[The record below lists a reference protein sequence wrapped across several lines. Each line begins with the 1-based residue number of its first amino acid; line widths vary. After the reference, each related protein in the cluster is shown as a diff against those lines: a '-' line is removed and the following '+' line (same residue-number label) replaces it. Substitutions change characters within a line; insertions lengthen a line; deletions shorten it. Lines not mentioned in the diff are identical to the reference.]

1 MLNIEHRNN
10 KIFNIIESTVSDFC
24 KVLDLDYYREE
35 ESILVT
41 HEGEDLF
48 FIFPEFQKDRY
59 YININCMVYSVLPTS
74 KAAKLREIYR
84 SEEVA
89 DYITEAGVALW
100 FLDDKTLVTSHI
112 IELNYSNYAILK
124 SRLLLDAFINVQNAR
139 KLKNKLEGLLAEKER
154 ISVN

>member
-1 MLNIEHRNN
+1 MPNTEQRNR
-10 KIFNIIESTVSDFC
+10 KIFHLIKSAIHDFC
-24 KVLDLDYYREE
+24 KVLECGYTSNSETIMVQFENEY
-35 ESILVT
+35 
-41 HEGEDLF
+41 LF
-48 FIFPEFQKDRY
+48 YVYPEFNESDY
-59 YININCMVYSVLPTS
+59 EISIVCMVYSELPTS

-89 DYITEAGVALW
+89 DYITEAGVDLW
-100 FLDDKTLVTSHI
+100 FLDDKTLVTSHT

-124 SRLLLDAFINVQNAR
+124 SRLLLDTFINVQNAR